1 MPDNDLYDRLADTW
15 WEEGAFLNL
24 LKTGANPV
32 RFGYIRHV
40 LVDELKMDPAS
51 LRVLDVGCGG
61 GLLAEEFALLGC
73 QVTGIDPSARSLKV
87 ARTHAKD
94 AGLDINYRPGAGE
107 ALPVPDAAFDVVY
120 CCDVL
125 EHVTDVDAT
134 LSEVARSLQPG
145 GVFFYDTINRT
156 RRSRLIFIKA
166 SQDWKA
172 TAWADPGL
180 HDWDHFI
187 RPDELDES
195 MRQAGLQPRDRVGF
209 TPKSPI
215 AVLLAFRA
223 RAKGRINYAQL
234 GARLN
239 LRTSRD
245 ISGSYGGWATKVA

>member
-1 MPDNDLYDRLADTW
+1 
-15 WEEGAFLNL
+15 
-24 LKTGANPV
+24 
-32 RFGYIRHV
+32 
-40 LVDELKMDPAS
+40 
-51 LRVLDVGCGG
+51 
-61 GLLAEEFALLGC
+61 
-73 QVTGIDPSARSLKV
+73 
-87 ARTHAKD
+87 
-94 AGLDINYRPGAGE
+94 
-107 ALPVPDAAFDVVY
+107 VPDAAFDVVY

-134 LSEVARSLQPG
+134 LSEIARSLQPG

-172 TAWADPGL
+172 TAWADSGL

-187 RPDELDES
+187 RPGELDES
-195 MRQAGLQPRDRVGF
+195 MRRAGLRPRDRVGF
-209 TPKSPI
+209 TPRSPV

-234 GARLN
+234 GVRLN

-245 ISGSYGGWATKVA
+245 ISGSYGGWATKDA